1 MATTAAALSLLL
13 IIVGSSVQKKD
24 SVLYQTRKI
33 DYPVLVR
40 KTAGP
45 SFVHPTQAL
54 ALEARD
60 LPVERYYE
68 TDGVLLH
75 MEAWKVF
82 PLTSARVLGA
92 MRFRNGFSTPF
103 RVYPD
108 GREEFGAPKDFT
120 MAWGPCNVAIQDC

>member
-68 TDGVLLH
+68 TDGVAYGS
-75 MEAWKVF
+75 MEGVPPYKCPGAWCDE
-82 PLTSARVLGA
+82 
-92 MRFRNGFSTPF
+92 TPF